1 MGNVIKNLGYA
12 LLISVCLFACSDGEK
27 QDENEV
33 GKTLLVGLWQSQSVQ
48 GAYTGEYRECFDF
61 RKDGTFTVYDYDSDS
76 GWYNDGEGVWE
87 YIGGS
92 LSLTYTDQ
100 LNTFKVESVT
110 ENTLILIKPESDGNI
125 TVTYQRIDQ
134 LVLFPTPEVTFVGV
148 WSGIVGYTCI
158 SGQHKLEKGRLTLK
172 ADATGILVYAGEGAF
187 TFSYVV
193 NQNEKKIY
201 INFNDGRHTEFQ
213 YTTWTNKQLTLVEMC
228 PSCNKNV
235 SMELKRVDEVRKIV
249 ITSTERYVDTYSFT
263 YDEQGRINRMEYTST
278 DSEYDDN
285 EEADISIVYSGS
297 QIQVTNAVVD
307 NSPYKVTYTLNED
320 GTVKKSVSES
330 RFSGH
335 LYTATLIFIYTAD
348 GYLSAIHGAD
358 GMYTGSVTA
367 TWNANQLVRMIDHE
381 NRKTDFASQ
390 SVFVPNA
397 SIDIPYFM
405 IFRYDD
411 DIVDSE
417 DNTAVLYASMLNLLG
432 KGTGYLLSSAKK
444 YHDNE
449 DWDNDFQ
456 FSYEW
461 DNYGHLVGIH
471 DRSSYNGKDATSE
484 IYDAQISISYY

>member
-1 MGNVIKNLGYA
+1 MGNVIKNLGCV
-12 LLISVCLFACSDGEK
+12 LLVCVWLFACSDGDK
-27 QDENEV
+27 QDGNEV
-33 GKTLLVGLWQSQSVQ
+33 EKTLLVGLWQSQSVQ
-48 GAYTGEYRECFDF
+48 GTYTGEYHECFDF
-61 RKDGTFTVYDYDSDS
+61 RKDGTFTIYDYDSES
-76 GWYNDGEGVWE
+76 GWYNDGEGGWE
-87 YIGGS
+87 YTDGN
-92 LSLTYTDQ
+92 LSLAYTDQ
-100 LNTFKVESVT
+100 LNAFKVESVT
-110 ENTLILIKPESDGNI
+110 ENILILTKSESDENM
-125 TVTYQRIDQ
+125 TVTYKRIDQ
-134 LVLFPTPEVTFVGV
+134 LEFFPTPEVTFVGV

-172 ADATGILVYAGEGAF
+172 ADGTGILVYAGEGTF

-213 YTTWTNKQLTLVEMC
+213 YTTWTNKQLTLVEIC

-235 SMELKRVDEVRKIV
+235 SMELKRVDEVREIV

-263 YDEQGRINRMEYTST
+263 YDGQGRINRMEYTLI
-278 DSEYDDN
+278 DSEHDDN
-285 EEADISIVYSGS
+285 EEADISIVYSGN
-297 QIQVTNAVVD
+297 QIRVTNAVVD

-330 RFSGH
+330 RFSGQ
-335 LYTATLIFIYTAD
+335 LYTATLNYVYTAE
-348 GYLSAIHGAD
+348 GYLNAIHGAD
-358 GMYTGSVTA
+358 GMYTGIVTA
-367 TWNANQLVRMIDHE
+367 TWNSNQLTRMEDHE
-381 NRKTDFASQ
+381 NRKTDFVSQ
-390 SVFVPNA
+390 SVSAPNT
-397 SIDIPYFM
+397 SINIPYFM

-411 DIVDSE
+411 DIVDTE

-432 KGTGYLLSSAKK
+432 KGTGCLLGSAKK

-471 DRSSYNGKDATSE
+471 DHASYNGKDATSE
-484 IYDAQISISYY
+484 IYDSQISISYY